1 MFCTHR
7 TLLRCSCWCP
17 LACMLVGSTATLLRA
32 QEGKR
37 ALPDT
42 QATPQLVATQPATAE
57 IGEGQVPTEKGKFP
71 AATTSSFLRLE
82 SSPDGELKSLQTSVT
97 RFSTAAPDG
106 VQVDLIGAVH
116 IGEPE
121 YYAEL
126 NKLFDTYDVLLYELV
141 AAEGTVIPK
150 GGKREG
156 SNPIAMLQD
165 AAKNMLGLAS
175 QLEEIDY
182 TKAHFVRADMTP
194 EQITAKMS
202 ARGETALT
210 LALGTLADVMRQ
222 QNKAAQRAAQDG
234 GAAAAMAELEDL
246 SLFDMMGNPAKMKR
260 VLAQQFAATGSLDE
274 ALGGPLNQLL
284 VVDRNGEALKVL
296 QKQIALGKKKIG
308 IFYGAAH
315 LPDFEKRLIEDFGLK
330 PVEGTDNPR
339 WITAWDLTSSPT
351 PRLSEPASLLLNLLK
366 ALE

>member
-1 MFCTHR
+1 MFRTHKFFMR
-7 TLLRCSCWCP
+7 GSRWCP
-17 LACMLVGSTATLLRA
+17 LACVLVGSTATLLRA
-32 QEGKR
+32 QEVEELSQE
-37 ALPDT
+37 A
-42 QATPQLVATQPATAE
+42 AAAPQIVATQPATVENPQRQLASL
-57 IGEGQVPTEKGKFP
+57 
-71 AATTSSFLRLE
+71 TTSSFLRVE
-82 SSPDGELKSLQTSVT
+82 SSSAGELKSLQTSVT
-97 RFSTAAPDG
+97 RYRTAAPGG

-126 NKLFDTYDVLLYELV
+126 NTLFDTYDVLLYELV
-141 AAEGTVIPK
+141 APEGTVIPK

-156 SNPIAMLQD
+156 TNPIALLQD
-165 AAKNMLGLAS
+165 TAKNMLGLAS

-194 EQITAKMS
+194 EQIAAKMS
-202 ARGETALT
+202 ERGETALT

-222 QNKAAQRAAQDG
+222 QKVAAKRAAQDG
-234 GAAAAMAELEDL
+234 TAAAAMAELEDL

-260 VLAQQFAATGSLDE
+260 VLAQQFAATGSLDQ

-315 LPDFEKRLIEDFGLK
+315 LPDFDKRLINDFGLQ
-330 PVEGTDNPR
+330 PAEGSDDPR
-339 WITAWDLTSSPT
+339 WLTAWDLSST
-351 PRLSEPASLLLNLLK
+351 EKPRLSEPASLLLNLLK